1 MIGFS
6 FNLVY
11 QSLNV
16 IACTK
21 TIHKKRIQRS
31 QKSSKPIE
39 LGDDDDDDE
48 DQNNEDQNDED

>member
-16 IACTK
+16 IAGTK
-21 TIHKKRIQRS
+21 TIHKKGFKRS

-39 LGDDDDDDE
+39 LGDDDDDE